1 MEEIKLYVGTVVGM
15 SNGAQQ
21 DTRREVVFQGEKVGT
36 YREYGTGRN
45 GGPTDTRGTI
55 ETLYITPAG
64 DFVAHVEEWSHWQ
77 GEPNIETLYR
87 VTQKDLDPGGRFYD
101 LACACDLGRP
111 LTLEEALAGVEA
123 TTEPEEWEDG
133 DAPAG

>member
-1 MEEIKLYVGTVVGM
+1 M
-15 SNGAQQ
+15 SNGATQ
-21 DTRREVVFQGEKVGT
+21 DTRREVVFQGEEVGT
-36 YREYGTGRN
+36 YREYGQGRN
-45 GGPTDTRGTI
+45 GGPTDTRGTT
-55 ETLYITPAG
+55 ETLYRTASG
-64 DFVAHVEEWSHWQ
+64 ELVAHVDEWSHWQ

-87 VTQKDLDPGGRFYD
+87 VTEKDLEPGGRFYD

-123 TTEPEEWEDG
+123 TEPEEWDG